1 MKGDTLIKIAH
12 KFKTT
17 PTAIMTENGIT
28 DPSKLT
34 IGKKLKI
41 PSQESRSARN
51 GAPSST
57 QPSQVQ
63 AKGNAPTAKLANF
76 VP

>member
-1 MKGDTLIKIAH
+1 MVKGDTLIKIAH

-17 PTAIMTENGIT
+17 PTAIMAANSIT
-28 DPSKLT
+28 DPAKLT

-51 GAPSST
+51 SVPNPATAAGPDGASVKS
-57 QPSQVQ
+57 
-63 AKGNAPTAKLANF
+63 
-76 VP
+76 